1 MCKEKNMS
9 QKSKKI
15 IFIQIMYCIFVMC
28 LIFITKTYSKYT
40 NFSEGERIFETANW
54 KVKIENID
62 ITKQK
67 ECNIDILLNTD
78 DNKYV
83 TEGKVAPGITANGT
97 FTLDTSGSEVT
108 IKYIIT
114 PGKIMYNEE
123 EFLDFKIKMIKA
135 NNKILECKNGEY
147 TDLIELE
154 NINELVEFTIV
165 VEWQSNDDEEDTI
178 KGIETGDLSIPI
190 NIRVEQY
197 CE

>member
-1 MCKEKNMS
+1 MS

-15 IFIQIMYCIFVMC
+15 IFVQIIYCIFVIC

-135 NNKILECKNGEY
+135 NNKILECENGEY
-147 TDLIELE
+147 TDIIELE
-154 NINELVEFTIV
+154 NINELIEFTIV

-190 NIRVEQY
+190 NVRVEQY

>member
-1 MCKEKNMS
+1 MS

-15 IFIQIMYCIFVMC
+15 IFIQIMYCIFVIC

-78 DNKYV
+78 DNKYI

-135 NNKILECKNGEY
+135 NNKILECENGEY
-147 TDLIELE
+147 TDIIELE
-154 NINELVEFTIV
+154 NINELIEFTIV

-190 NIRVEQY
+190 NVRVEQY

>member
-1 MCKEKNMS
+1 MS

-15 IFIQIMYCIFVMC
+15 IFIQIMYCIFVIC

-40 NFSEGERIFETANW
+40 SFSEGEKLFETANW

-62 ITKQK
+62 ITKQQ
-67 ECNIDILLNTD
+67 ENNIDILLNTD

-83 TEGKVAPGITANGT
+83 TNGKIAPGITANGT
-97 FTLDTSGSEVT
+97 FTLDVSNSEVK

-114 PGKIMYNEE
+114 PGKIMYKEK
-123 EFLDFKIKMIKA
+123 EFTDFKIKMIKA

>member
-1 MCKEKNMS
+1 MS

-15 IFIQIMYCIFVMC
+15 IFVQIIYCIFVIC

-40 NFSEGERIFETANW
+40 SFSEGERLFETANW

-62 ITKQK
+62 ITKQQ
-67 ECNIDILLNTD
+67 ENNIDILLNTD

-83 TEGKVAPGITANGT
+83 TNGKIAPGITANGT

-154 NINELVEFTIV
+154 NINKLIEFTIV

>member
-1 MCKEKNMS
+1 MS

-40 NFSEGERIFETANW
+40 SFSEGEKIFETANW

-62 ITKQK
+62 ITKQR
-67 ECNIDILLNTD
+67 ESNIDILLNTD

-83 TEGKVAPGITANGT
+83 TNGKVAPGITANGT
-97 FTLDTSGSEVT
+97 FTLDTSGTEVS

-114 PGKIMYNEE
+114 PGKIMYNEK
-123 EFLDFKIKMIKA
+123 EFSDFKIKMIKA
-135 NNKILECKNGEY
+135 NNKILECVNGEY

-154 NINELVEFTIV
+154 NVNELIEFVIV
-165 VEWQSNDDEEDTI
+165 VEWQSNNDEEDTI

-190 NIRVEQY
+190 NVRVEQY

>member
-1 MCKEKNMS
+1 MS

-135 NNKILECKNGEY
+135 NNKILECENGEY
-147 TDLIELE
+147 TDIIELE
-154 NINELVEFTIV
+154 NINELIEFTIV

-190 NIRVEQY
+190 SVRVEQY

>member
-1 MCKEKNMS
+1 MS

-15 IFIQIMYCIFVMC
+15 IFIQIMYCIFVIC

-62 ITKQK
+62 ITKQQ
-67 ECNIDILLNTD
+67 ENNIDILLNTD
-78 DNKYV
+78 DNKYI

-135 NNKILECKNGEY
+135 NNKILECENGEY
-147 TDLIELE
+147 TDIIELE
-154 NINELVEFTIV
+154 NINELIEFTIV

-190 NIRVEQY
+190 NVRVEQY

>member
-40 NFSEGERIFETANW
+40 SFSEGERIFETANW

-62 ITKQK
+62 ITQQK

-83 TEGKVAPGITANGT
+83 TNGKIAPGITANGT

-135 NNKILECKNGEY
+135 NNKILECENGEY
-147 TDLIELE
+147 TDIIELE
-154 NINELVEFTIV
+154 NINELIEFTIV

>member
-1 MCKEKNMS
+1 MS

-62 ITKQK
+62 ITKQQ
-67 ECNIDILLNTD
+67 ENNIDILLNTD

-83 TEGKVAPGITANGT
+83 TNGKIAPGITANGT

-135 NNKILECKNGEY
+135 NNKILECENGEY
-147 TDLIELE
+147 TDIIELE
-154 NINELVEFTIV
+154 NINELIEFTIV

-190 NIRVEQY
+190 NVRVEQY

>member
-1 MCKEKNMS
+1 MS

-15 IFIQIMYCIFVMC
+15 IFVQIIYCIFVIC

-40 NFSEGERIFETANW
+40 SFSEGERLFETANW

-62 ITKQK
+62 ITKQQ
-67 ECNIDILLNTD
+67 ENNIDILLNTD

-83 TEGKVAPGITANGT
+83 TNGKVAPGITANGT
-97 FTLDTSGSEVT
+97 FTLDTSGSEVK

-123 EFLDFKIKMIKA
+123 EFSDFKIKMIKA
-135 NNKILECKNGEY
+135 NNKILECENGEY

-154 NINELVEFTIV
+154 NINELLEFTIV

-190 NIRVEQY
+190 NVRVEQY

>member
-1 MCKEKNMS
+1 MS

-78 DNKYV
+78 DKKYV

-135 NNKILECKNGEY
+135 NNKILECENGEY
-147 TDLIELE
+147 TDIIELE
-154 NINELVEFTIV
+154 NINELIEFTIV

-190 NIRVEQY
+190 NVRVEQY

>member
-1 MCKEKNMS
+1 MS

-135 NNKILECKNGEY
+135 NNKILECENGEY
-147 TDLIELE
+147 TDIIELE
-154 NINELVEFTIV
+154 NINELIEFTVV

-190 NIRVEQY
+190 NVRVEQY

>member
-1 MCKEKNMS
+1 MS

-15 IFIQIMYCIFVMC
+15 IFIQIMYCFFAMC

-135 NNKILECKNGEY
+135 NNKILECENGEY
-147 TDLIELE
+147 TDIIELE
-154 NINELVEFTIV
+154 NINELIEFTIV

-190 NIRVEQY
+190 NVRVEQY

>member
-1 MCKEKNMS
+1 MS

-40 NFSEGERIFETANW
+40 SFSEGERLFETANW

-62 ITKQK
+62 IIKQQ
-67 ECNIDILLNTD
+67 ENNIDILLNTD

-83 TEGKVAPGITANGT
+83 TNGKIAPGITANGT
-97 FTLDTSGSEVT
+97 FTLDPSGSEVT

-114 PGKIMYNEE
+114 PGKIMYNEK
-123 EFLDFKIKMIKA
+123 EFSDFTIKMIKA
-135 NNKILECKNGEY
+135 NNKILECENGEY
-147 TDLIELE
+147 TDIIELE
-154 NINELVEFTIV
+154 NINELIEFTIV

-190 NIRVEQY
+190 NVRVEQY

>member
-1 MCKEKNMS
+1 MS

-40 NFSEGERIFETANW
+40 SFSEGERIFETANW
-54 KVKIENID
+54 KVKIEDTD

-67 ECNIDILLNTD
+67 ESNIDILLNTD
-78 DNKYV
+78 YNKYV
-83 TEGKVAPGITANGT
+83 TNGKVAPGITANGT

-135 NNKILECKNGEY
+135 NNKILECENGEY
-147 TDLIELE
+147 TDIIELE
-154 NINELVEFTIV
+154 NINELIEFTIV

-190 NIRVEQY
+190 NVRVEQY

>member
-135 NNKILECKNGEY
+135 NNKILECENGEY
-147 TDLIELE
+147 TDIIELE
-154 NINELVEFTIV
+154 NINELIEFTIV

-190 NIRVEQY
+190 NVRVEQY

>member
-1 MCKEKNMS
+1 MS

-15 IFIQIMYCIFVMC
+15 IFVQIMYCIFVIC

-40 NFSEGERIFETANW
+40 SFSEGERLFETANW

-62 ITKQK
+62 ITKQQ
-67 ECNIDILLNTD
+67 ENNIDILLNTD

-83 TEGKVAPGITANGT
+83 TNGKIAPGITANGT
-97 FTLDTSGSEVT
+97 FTLDVSNSEVK

-114 PGKIMYNEE
+114 PGKIMYNEK
-123 EFLDFKIKMIKA
+123 EFSDFTIKMIKA

-147 TDLIELE
+147 TDLIKLE
-154 NINELVEFTIV
+154 NINKLIEFTIV

>member
-1 MCKEKNMS
+1 MS

-15 IFIQIMYCIFVMC
+15 ILVQIMYCIFVMC

-40 NFSEGERIFETANW
+40 SVFEGEKIFETANW

-83 TEGKVAPGITANGT
+83 TEGKIAPGVTANGI
-97 FTLDTSGSEVT
+97 FTLDPSGSEVT

-114 PGKIMYNEE
+114 PGKIMYNEK
-123 EFLDFKIKMIKA
+123 EFSDFKIKMIKA
-135 NNKILECKNGEY
+135 NNKILECENGEY

-154 NINELVEFTIV
+154 NINELIEFMIV

-178 KGIETGDLSIPI
+178 KGIEAGDLSIPI

>member
-1 MCKEKNMS
+1 MS

-15 IFIQIMYCIFVMC
+15 IFVQIIYCIFVIC

-40 NFSEGERIFETANW
+40 SFSEGERLFETANW

-62 ITKQK
+62 ITKQQ
-67 ECNIDILLNTD
+67 ENNIDILLNTD

-154 NINELVEFTIV
+154 NINKLIEFTIV

-190 NIRVEQY
+190 NVRVEQY

>member
-1 MCKEKNMS
+1 MS
-9 QKSKKI
+9 RKSKKI

-135 NNKILECKNGEY
+135 NNKILECENGEY
-147 TDLIELE
+147 TDIIELE
-154 NINELVEFTIV
+154 NINELIEFTIV

-190 NIRVEQY
+190 NVRVEQY

>member
-1 MCKEKNMS
+1 MS

-123 EFLDFKIKMIKA
+123 EFSDFKIKMIKA

-147 TDLIELE
+147 TDIIELE
-154 NINELVEFTIV
+154 NINELIEFTIV

-190 NIRVEQY
+190 NVRVEQY

>member
-1 MCKEKNMS
+1 MS

-40 NFSEGERIFETANW
+40 SFSEGERIFETANW

-62 ITKQK
+62 ITQQK

-83 TEGKVAPGITANGT
+83 TNGKVAPGITANGT

-114 PGKIMYNEE
+114 PGKIMYNEQ
-123 EFLDFKIKMIKA
+123 EFSDFKIKMIKA

-154 NINELVEFTIV
+154 NINKLIEFTIV

-178 KGIETGDLSIPI
+178 KGIETGNLSIPI

>member
-1 MCKEKNMS
+1 MS

-15 IFIQIMYCIFVMC
+15 IFIQIMYCIFAMC

-62 ITKQK
+62 ITKQQ
-67 ECNIDILLNTD
+67 ENNIEILLNTD
-78 DNKYV
+78 DNKHV
-83 TEGKVAPGITANGT
+83 TKGKVAPGITANGT

-135 NNKILECKNGEY
+135 NNKILECENGEY
-147 TDLIELE
+147 TDIIELE
-154 NINELVEFTIV
+154 NINELIEFTIV

-190 NIRVEQY
+190 NVRVEQY

>member
-1 MCKEKNMS
+1 MS
-9 QKSKKI
+9 QRSKKI
-15 IFIQIMYCIFVMC
+15 IFVQIIYCIFVIC

-40 NFSEGERIFETANW
+40 RFSEGERRFETANW

-62 ITKQK
+62 ITQQK

-78 DNKYV
+78 DNKYI

-123 EFLDFKIKMIKA
+123 EFSDFKIKMIKA

-190 NIRVEQY
+190 NVRVEQY

>member
-1 MCKEKNMS
+1 MS

-15 IFIQIMYCIFVMC
+15 IFIQIMYCIFVIC

-40 NFSEGERIFETANW
+40 SFSEGERLFETANW

-62 ITKQK
+62 ITKQQ
-67 ECNIDILLNTD
+67 ENNIEILLNTD
-78 DNKYV
+78 DNKHV
-83 TEGKVAPGITANGT
+83 TKGKVAPGITANGT
-97 FTLDTSGSEVT
+97 FTLDTSGAEVT

-114 PGKIMYNEE
+114 PGKIMYNEK
-123 EFLDFKIKMIKA
+123 EFSDFKIKMIKA

-154 NINELVEFTIV
+154 NINESIEFTIV
-165 VEWQSNDDEEDTI
+165 VEWQSNDDAEDTI
-178 KGIETGDLSIPI
+178 KGIETGDLRIPI

>member
-1 MCKEKNMS
+1 MS

-15 IFIQIMYCIFVMC
+15 IFVQIMYCIFVMC

-62 ITKQK
+62 ITKQQ
-67 ECNIDILLNTD
+67 ENNIDILLNTD

-83 TEGKVAPGITANGT
+83 TNGKIAPGITANGT

-135 NNKILECKNGEY
+135 NNKILECENGEY
-147 TDLIELE
+147 TDIIELE
-154 NINELVEFTIV
+154 NINELIEFTIV

-190 NIRVEQY
+190 NVRVEQY

>member
-1 MCKEKNMS
+1 MS

-40 NFSEGERIFETANW
+40 SFSEGERLFETANW

-62 ITKQK
+62 ITKQQ
-67 ECNIDILLNTD
+67 ENNIDILLNTD
-78 DNKYV
+78 DNKHV
-83 TEGKVAPGITANGT
+83 TKGKVAPGITANGT
-97 FTLDTSGSEVT
+97 FTLDPSGSEVT

-114 PGKIMYNEE
+114 PGKIMYNEK
-123 EFLDFKIKMIKA
+123 EFSDFKIKMIKA
-135 NNKILECKNGEY
+135 NNKILECENGEY

-154 NINELVEFTIV
+154 NINDLIEFTIV

>member
-1 MCKEKNMS
+1 MS

-15 IFIQIMYCIFVMC
+15 IFIQIMYCIFVIC

-40 NFSEGERIFETANW
+40 SFSEGEKLFETANW

-62 ITKQK
+62 ITKQQ
-67 ECNIDILLNTD
+67 ENNIDILLNTD

-114 PGKIMYNEE
+114 PGKIMYNEK
-123 EFLDFKIKMIKA
+123 EFSDFKIKMIKA

>member
-1 MCKEKNMS
+1 MS

-40 NFSEGERIFETANW
+40 SFSEGEKIFETANW

-67 ECNIDILLNTD
+67 ESNIDILLNTD

-83 TEGKVAPGITANGT
+83 TNGKVAPGITANGT
-97 FTLDTSGSEVT
+97 FTLDTSGTEVS

-114 PGKIMYNEE
+114 PGKIMYNEK
-123 EFLDFKIKMIKA
+123 EFSDFKIKMIKA
-135 NNKILECKNGEY
+135 NNKILECVNGEY

-154 NINELVEFTIV
+154 NVNELIEFVIV
-165 VEWQSNDDEEDTI
+165 VEWQSNNDEEDTI

-190 NIRVEQY
+190 NVRVEQY

>member
-114 PGKIMYNEE
+114 PGKIMYNEK
-123 EFLDFKIKMIKA
+123 EFSDFKIKMIKA

>member
-1 MCKEKNMS
+1 MS

-78 DNKYV
+78 DNKYI

-135 NNKILECKNGEY
+135 NNKILECENGEY
-147 TDLIELE
+147 TDIIELE
-154 NINELVEFTIV
+154 NINELIEFTIV

-190 NIRVEQY
+190 NVRVEQY

>member
-1 MCKEKNMS
+1 MS

-15 IFIQIMYCIFVMC
+15 IFVQIIYCIFVIC

-40 NFSEGERIFETANW
+40 SFAKGERLFETANW

-62 ITKQK
+62 ITKQQ
-67 ECNIDILLNTD
+67 ENNIDILLNTD

-83 TEGKVAPGITANGT
+83 TNGKIAPGITAKGT
-97 FTLDTSGSEVT
+97 FTLDPAGSEVT
-108 IKYIIT
+108 IKYTIT
-114 PGKIMYNEE
+114 PGKIKYNEK
-123 EFLDFKIKMIKA
+123 EFSDFTIKMIKA

-147 TDLIELE
+147 TDVIELE
-154 NINELVEFTIV
+154 NINELIEFMIV
-165 VEWQSNDDEEDTI
+165 VEWQSNNDEEDTI

-190 NIRVEQY
+190 NVRVEQY

>member
-1 MCKEKNMS
+1 MS

-15 IFIQIMYCIFVMC
+15 IFIQIMYCIFIIC

-40 NFSEGERIFETANW
+40 SFSEGERLFETANW

-62 ITKQK
+62 ITKQQ
-67 ECNIDILLNTD
+67 ENNIDILLNTD

-83 TEGKVAPGITANGT
+83 TNGKVAPGITANGT

-114 PGKIMYNEE
+114 PGKIMYNEK
-123 EFLDFKIKMIKA
+123 EFSDFTIKMIKA

-154 NINELVEFTIV
+154 NINKLIEFTIV
-165 VEWQSNDDEEDTI
+165 VEWQSNDDKEDTI
-178 KGIETGDLSIPI
+178 KGIETGNLSIPI
-190 NIRVEQY
+190 NVRVEQY